1 MSESRVVGNA
11 EGLLDA
17 VASDAAEIEVRGT
30 VSGMPMIT
38 LKPGVVL
45 RGGVLE
51 FGAKGVRLTSQN
63 TLDGVTVRTAADEVA
78 LLNDTSVDDLGT
90 LTLRNVTTVGQVLL
104 LADDSVRAGHVVVD
118 GLHVERADVRGRAVR
133 PHGFGVE
140 ALQGGFTLWN
150 RQVDDSVAITADL
163 RGISAGS
170 PDSPVRGSGVF
181 VGGHGDWDGH
191 GDGGTLRVSSLRT
204 GEIHTDGGIPAGT
217 PDLISGGVFVISGAV
232 VEEVV
237 NEGPVTTYGQN
248 DMVLDNWGD
257 VDSWRATAPV
267 TSRGPSGI
275 GFVNFGRLGRL
286 DVQAPVQTFG
296 TGARGFN
303 VYDGSLEHASFES
316 IATHGDGSTGVQVSK
331 PLPVLEIKGDLST
344 EGGEGMSLVKGV
356 QMTLKAV
363 ALSVKPGG
371 SVGRVTIGGGLRTSG
386 ADVVTLEVE
395 GEIDEIEVAG
405 GISAAGRGSDAVH
418 LRGGPIRGLDA
429 VEISAAAGERIAV
442 SP

>member
-1 MSESRVVGNA
+1 VGNA
-11 EGLLDA
+11 EELLDA
-17 VASDAAEIEVRGT
+17 VASNAAEIEVRGT

-38 LKPGVVL
+38 LRPGVVL

-104 LADDSVRAGHVVVD
+104 LADESVRAGHVVVD

-150 RQVDDSVAITADL
+150 RQADDSVAITADL

>member
-11 EGLLDA
+11 EELLDA
-17 VASDAAEIEVRGT
+17 VASNAAEIEVRGT

-150 RQVDDSVAITADL
+150 RQADDSVAITADL

-286 DVQAPVQTFG
+286 DVEAPVQTFG

-418 LRGGPIRGLDA
+418 IRGGPIRGLDA